1 MRTVVVF
8 RAMLRALRANLDLGK
23 GAVVHVQAA
32 PPRCFGGGVVSAV
45 NPKRMRVVPAVEPEP
60 MTFDEVQ
67 ESGNKLAK
75 ELRPALIR
83 ATQTGMVERTFKDR
97 WNVQDVRNIRHQARL
112 AVSQWQEVDAIATE
126 ILDQVDRAKR
136 GAQ

>member
-1 MRTVVVF
+1 M
-8 RAMLRALRANLDLGK
+8 
-23 GAVVHVQAA
+23 
-32 PPRCFGGGVVSAV
+32 SAV